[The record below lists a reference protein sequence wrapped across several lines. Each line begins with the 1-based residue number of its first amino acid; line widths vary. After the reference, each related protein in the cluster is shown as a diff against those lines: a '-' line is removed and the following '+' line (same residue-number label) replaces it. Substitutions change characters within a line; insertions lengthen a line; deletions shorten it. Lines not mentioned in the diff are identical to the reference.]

1 MTFSNE
7 LVLRAQALLEAYR
20 SDGRKIATA
29 ESCTGG
35 LIGALFTDIPG
46 SSKVFERGFI
56 TYSNEAKI
64 ESLGVDAAVIGHH
77 GAVSA
82 PVAEAMALGA
92 LEHSRADVT
101 LAVTGIAGP
110 GGGTA
115 QKPVGTVWFAT
126 ATRESVYSEMQ
137 LFTGSRSEIRMQ
149 AVSHALQ
156 LLAH

>member
-1 MTFSNE
+1 M
-7 LVLRAQALLEAYR
+7 
-20 SDGRKIATA
+20 
-29 ESCTGG
+29 
-35 LIGALFTDIPG
+35 
-46 SSKVFERGFI
+46 
-56 TYSNEAKI
+56 
-64 ESLGVDAAVIGHH
+64 
-77 GAVSA
+77 
-82 PVAEAMALGA
+82 AEAMALGA